1 MACRAHSTWAGG
13 DGPVNR
19 SAAPGNIRCVKE
31 ITIANCGGFWGDDPT
46 ALRRQLRGGPVDY
59 LVMDYLAEVT
69 MAILNKQRARDR
81 QRGYA
86 SDFVA
91 HLRDSLSEITE
102 RGVKVISNA
111 GGVNPRAAG
120 EAVGKLAAEMGL
132 ADRVRVGVVSGDDIQ
147 PRLDEIL
154 RTGERL
160 DDMDTGRSFDAIRER
175 VLSAN
180 VYLGAG
186 PMAAALQMGAN
197 VVITGR
203 SADAASALAPMM
215 YEFGWGPA
223 DWDRLAAG
231 MAAGHILECGLQASG
246 GNFTDWRLVPSWKN
260 MGFPIARVRED
271 GSFTIAKHPGT
282 GGLVSAHTVA
292 EQILYEIG
300 SPAYPTPDVVVRF
313 DSLTLTEEG
322 RDRVEVT
329 GVRGE
334 PAPEK
339 MKVSVSY
346 RDGFRAAGRILVTG
360 REAAAKAELVE
371 EMFWEAA
378 GGKESYQEVFSAV
391 IGRDGCFPLW
401 EEAPPPAE
409 VVLHLA
415 VRDPDPDKIRER
427 FSPRLAPLVLG
438 SAPGVTLLD
447 PARPRPMEVIAHW
460 PCLVGRD
467 AMAAEVTVGGDR
479 AAMGC
484 AVPPAPGFESRPVVS
499 VSSDP
504 DSDASGPELAGG
516 GEGVEVLLSELC
528 LARSGDKGDIANV
541 GLIARTPQAYEW
553 VKREMTPQAVKGLFG
568 RLAEGRVERFE
579 FPNLLAVNFLLH
591 AGLGGGGVRSLR
603 VDPQGKTYAQFLLGA
618 KVRAP
623 REVVESVRERNGG
636 R

>member
-1 MACRAHSTWAGG
+1 M
-13 DGPVNR
+13 
-19 SAAPGNIRCVKE
+19 KE

-59 LVMDYLAEVT
+59 LVTDFLAEVT
-69 MAILNKQRARDR
+69 MAILNKQRARDP

-86 SDFVA
+86 ADFTA
-91 HLRDSLSEITE
+91 HLRDSLGEITD
-102 RGVKVISNA
+102 RGVKVITNA

-120 EAVGKLAAEMGL
+120 EAVGKLAAELGL

-147 PRLDEIL
+147 PRLDDIL
-154 RTGERL
+154 RAGERL
-160 DDMDTGRSFDAIRER
+160 DNMDTGRSFDSIRER

-203 SADAASALAPMM
+203 SADAASVLAPMIH
-215 YEFGWGPA
+215 EFGWGPA

-260 MGFPIARVRED
+260 MGFPIVRARED

-313 DSLTLTEEG
+313 DSPTVTETG

-346 RDGFRAAGRILVTG
+346 RDGFRATGRILVTG
-360 REAAAKAELVE
+360 REAAAQAALVE

-378 GGKESYQEVFSAV
+378 GGRESYQEAFSAV

-447 PARPRPMEVIAHW
+447 PARPRPMEVISHW
-460 PCLVGRD
+460 PCLVGREST
-467 AMAAEVTVGGDR
+467 AAEVTVGSDR
-479 AAMGC
+479 ITMGC
-484 AVPPAPGFESRPVVS
+484 AVPPAPGFEPRPVIS
-499 VSSDP
+499 ASADP
-504 DSDASGPELAGG
+504 ADSGSGSPGG
-516 GEGVEVLLSELC
+516 GGWPPGDGAGRGTEALLSELC

-541 GLIARTPQAYEW
+541 GLIARTPQVYEW
-553 VKREMTPQAVKGLFG
+553 MKREMTPQAVRGMFA

-623 REVVESVRERNGG
+623 REAVESVRERKGG

>member
-1 MACRAHSTWAGG
+1 M
-13 DGPVNR
+13 
-19 SAAPGNIRCVKE
+19 KE

-69 MAILNKQRARDR
+69 MAILNKQRARDP
-81 QRGYA
+81 QRGYVA
-86 SDFVA
+86 DFTA

-111 GGVNPRAAG
+111 GGVNPVAAG

-132 ADRVRVGVVSGDDIQ
+132 ADRVRVGVVTGDDIQ
-147 PRLDEIL
+147 PRLGEIL
-154 RTGERL
+154 GSGESL
-160 DDMDTGRSFDAIRER
+160 ENMDTGRSFDSIRER
-175 VLSAN
+175 TLSAN

-186 PMAAALQMGAN
+186 PMAVALQMGAN

-203 SADAASALAPMM
+203 AADAASALAPMM
-215 YEFGWGPA
+215 HEFGWGPA

-231 MAAGHILECGLQASG
+231 TAAGHILECGLQAAG
-246 GNFTDWRLVPSWKN
+246 GNFTDWRLVPTWKN
-260 MGFPIARVRED
+260 MGFPIARARED
-271 GSFTIAKHPGT
+271 GSFAIAKHPET

-300 SPAYPTPDVVVRF
+300 SPAYPAPDAVVRF
-313 DSLTLTEEG
+313 DSLTLTEAG
-322 RDRVEVT
+322 RDRVEVA

-346 RDGFRAAGRILVTG
+346 RDGFRATGRILVAG
-360 REAAAKAELVE
+360 RDAAAKAELVG

-378 GGKESYQEVFSAV
+378 GGKEFYEEAYSAV
-391 IGRDGCFPLW
+391 IGRDGGFPLS
-401 EEAPPPAE
+401 EQGPPPAE

-427 FSPRLAPLVLG
+427 FSPRIAPLVLG

-460 PCLVGRD
+460 PCLVGRG
-467 AMAAEVTVGGDR
+467 ATAAEVTVGSER
-479 AAMGC
+479 AMVGC
-484 AVPPAPGFESRPVVS
+484 AVPPAPGFEPRPVVS
-499 VSSDP
+499 VSC
-504 DSDASGPELAGG
+504 DSDYAGERERPPG
-516 GEGVEVLLSELC
+516 DEARRGMEEVTLSELC

-553 VKREMTPQAVKGLFG
+553 VKREMTPQAVKGLFAG
-568 RLAEGRVERFE
+568 LAEGRVERFE

-618 KVRAP
+618 KVRVP
-623 REVVESVRERNGG
+623 REVVESVREREGG